1 MAWKQVHQASWIYEV
16 LRIKSCSRLENEHS
30 QLFTVKRNWSFP
42 SPGKKAASPRIARRL
57 SLFRIIQR

>member
-16 LRIKSCSRLENEHS
+16 LRIKSCSRLENEHP
-30 QLFTVKRNWSFP
+30 QLFTVKRTCSFP
-42 SPGKKAASPRIARRL
+42 YPGKKAASPRIARRL